1 MNKFNS
7 KSAASLTALTGFV
20 SIALMIVLAF
30 ATVFVLFYQF
40 SGLGVVL
47 SLLNAFAS
55 VGIFVQMIFIVT
67 TSQNN
72 SVRGVAALWAMVFGA
87 ITLTLVAL
95 GSALMTKLVE
105 VPIQFLQI
113 GRASAGILPALG
125 VMSMLS
131 LLPIQRTDPDIYD
144 SIGAAVGHYLMIV
157 AKVAAIMASAAFSF
171 YFGTRHGVPP
181 LVAILACGI
190 LELMFVASMNNV
202 GHAHDQRDAFD
213 VGMWTI
219 CTVALGAF
227 ISLMTV
233 ESVSSLASIDVM
245 PQVLRNVGQT
255 IFVSSIGIAMV
266 MFIGTHV
273 LTKFIDIPMA
283 ARRAGVRTADVMLR
297 KPDAGWDFRP
307 AGPALPAPAKA
318 HAKVSESGIPYDIT
332 GTFVMPQEKEEV
344 SRTDVSRD
352 TDKDITKPLGHIAEQ
367 ARRENSGHPK
377 A

>member
-1 MNKFNS
+1 MNRFNA
-7 KSAASLTALTGFV
+7 KNAIELTTVTGFACIV
-20 SIALMIVLAF
+20 LMVVLAF
-30 ATVFVLFYQF
+30 STVFVLFYQF
-40 SGLGVVL
+40 SGLGVLL

-55 VGIFVQMIFIVT
+55 VGILVQMILVVT
-67 TSQNN
+67 TSHNN
-72 SVRGVAALWAMVFGA
+72 SVRAVAALWTLVFGA

-95 GSALMTKLVE
+95 GSALMTKMVE

-125 VMSMLS
+125 VMSVLS
-131 LLPIQRTDPDIYD
+131 LLPIQRTDPTIYD

-157 AKVAAIMASAAFSF
+157 AKVAAILASAAFSF

-213 VGMWTI
+213 VGMWTL

-233 ESVSSLASIDVM
+233 ESVSSLANIDVM
-245 PQVLRNVGQT
+245 PQVLRNAGQT
-255 IFVSSIGIAMV
+255 IFVSSIGIAMI

-273 LTKFIDIPMA
+273 MTKFIDIPMA

-297 KPDAGWDFRP
+297 RPDAGWDFAP
-307 AGPALPAPAKA
+307 AGPALPAPRAALGKMA
-318 HAKVSESGIPYDIT
+318 ENGTPYDIT
-332 GTFVMPQEKEEV
+332 GTFVMPQEKAE
-344 SRTDVSRD
+344 VSRD
-352 TDKDITKPLGHIAEQ
+352 TDKEITKPLGHIAEQ
-367 ARRENSGHPK
+367 ARREMSGHPK